1 MHEDLLGAG
10 RAAAAG
16 RDWQQ
21 AFELLTR
28 EDAARP
34 LDGADLG
41 LLAQVAYAAGHV
53 DATIALWERLH
64 AQSVREGSRYAAA
77 QAATRVAMHMLFD
90 TALMAPVRG
99 WAARAEELLQDADD
113 TAVHAWLAVVH
124 SYERLLSGD
133 IAAAHAWAK
142 RAVDVGSRHEPA
154 AAAIGRIA
162 AARCLILEGA
172 VTRGLERLNEAGVAA
187 TSGELDDLSTGLVY
201 CELICALQAL
211 AQYDL
216 AEQWTEAM
224 ERWRPEHAV
233 GSMHGRCRVHRA
245 EILRLRGSIR
255 DAEQEALLACQELR
269 PYLRREFGWPLTE
282 LGRIQLLLGDLSG
295 AERTFTEA
303 HQAGWNAQPGLAL
316 VQLARGDVEQAA
328 VAIRDAL
335 AHPVRVPSKELP
347 PDTDLSLAPLLD
359 AQVEIAI
366 AAGDAE
372 RARWAADRLAQ
383 IASRFES
390 KAWRACAARARA
402 QVQLADGDAL
412 SASASCE
419 AAVELWSEVGAPHEA
434 ALARVVLARA
444 QRALGN
450 HERASL
456 EAQTACAMFAQLGA
470 VHQAERVAGLCGNSP
485 TNPPANLF
493 RRAGDYWSIVFE
505 GRGIHVR
512 HGKGLEYLARL
523 LAARGRAIHVLDL
536 VSGVP
541 VDAALPDSHA
551 GELLDAQA
559 KDAYRRRLA
568 DIDEDLQ
575 KARELNDVEREAQA
589 DAERDFLL
597 RELSR
602 ATGLGGRDRRAGSSA
617 ERARVSVTRA
627 LRSALLRISEHDPA
641 LGAHFNRC
649 IRTGT
654 HCSYS
659 AAEETRIVWQLEAA
673 SR

>member
-1 MHEDLLGAG
+1 MHHNLLQAG
-10 RAAAAG
+10 RAAAA
-16 RDWQQ
+16 RCDWQR
-21 AFELLTR
+21 AFELLTGA
-28 EDAARP
+28 DTARP
-34 LDGADLG
+34 LAAAELG
-41 LLAQVAYAAGHV
+41 MLAEVAYAAGHV
-53 DATIALWERLH
+53 DATIAIWERLH
-64 AQSVREGSRYAAA
+64 AQCVRSGDDAAA
-77 QAATRVAMHMLFD
+77 AHAATRVAMHLLFD

-99 WAARAEELLQDADD
+99 WVTRAEQLLGDRDE
-113 TAVHAWLAVVH
+113 TPVHAWLAVVH
-124 SYERLLSGD
+124 AYERLLSGD
-133 IAAAHAWAK
+133 IAAAHAWAN
-142 RAVDVGSRHEPA
+142 RGVDVGSRHEPA

-162 AARCLILEGA
+162 AARCLILEGN
-172 VTRGLERLNEAGVAA
+172 VTDGLARLNEAGVAA
-187 TSGELDDLSTGLVY
+187 TSGELDDLTTGIVF
-201 CELICALQAL
+201 CELVCALQAL

-255 DAEQEALLACQELR
+255 DAEREALLACQELR

-282 LGRIQLLLGDLSG
+282 LGRIQLLLGDFSG
-295 AERTFTEA
+295 AERTFMEA
-303 HQAGWNAQPGLAL
+303 HQAGWHAQPGLAL

-328 VAIRDAL
+328 IAIRDAL

-390 KAWRACAARARA
+390 KALHACAARARG

-450 HERASL
+450 PERASL
-456 EAQTACAMFAQLGA
+456 EAQTAAAMFAQLGA
-470 VHQAERVAGLCGNSP
+470 VHQAERVQDLCGDSR
-485 TNPPANLF
+485 TSPPASVF
-493 RRAGDYWSIVFE
+493 RRDGDYWLIVFE
-505 GRGIHVR
+505 GRSVHVR
-512 HGKGLEYLARL
+512 HGKGIEYLARL
-523 LAARGRAIHVLDL
+523 LAARGREIHVLDL
-536 VSGVP
+536 VAVAPGGASL
-541 VDAALPDSHA
+541 ADSHA

-568 DIDEDLQ
+568 DIDEDIQ
-575 KARELNDVEREAQA
+575 KARELNDFEREAQA

-627 LRSALLRISEHDPA
+627 LRSALVRISEHHPA
-641 LGAHFNRC
+641 LGAHLDRC

-654 HCSYS
+654 HCSYTVD
-659 AAEETRIVWQLEAA
+659 EESRVAWQLEANA
-673 SR
+673 R

>member
-1 MHEDLLGAG
+1 MHEDLLGEG
-10 RAAAAG
+10 RAAAG
-16 RDWQQ
+16 CRDWRR
-21 AFELLTR
+21 AFELLTG

-34 LDGADLG
+34 LDGEDLG

-53 DATIALWERLH
+53 DATIAIWERLH
-64 AQSVREGSRYAAA
+64 AQSVRAGDRYAAA
-77 QAATRVAMHMLFD
+77 QAAVRVAMHMLFD

-99 WAARAEELLQDADD
+99 WAARAEELLQDSDD

-133 IAAAHAWAK
+133 VAAAHAWAT
-142 RAVDVGSRHEPA
+142 RAVDVGSTHEPA

-162 AARCLILEGA
+162 AARCLILEGD
-172 VTRGLERLNEAGVAA
+172 VTRGLQRLNEAGVAA

-255 DAEQEALLACQELR
+255 DAEREALLACQELR

-282 LGRIQLLLGDLSG
+282 LGRIQLLLGDSLG
-295 AERTFTEA
+295 AERTFLEA

-316 VQLARGDVEQAA
+316 VQLARGEVAQAA
-328 VAIRDAL
+328 AAIRDAL

-372 RARWAADRLAQ
+372 RARWAADQLAQ
-383 IASRFES
+383 IAARFES
-390 KAWRACAARARA
+390 KALRACAARARG
-402 QVQLADGDAL
+402 QVQLAEGDAR
-412 SASASCE
+412 SASASCA

-434 ALARVVLARA
+434 ALARVGLARA
-444 QRALGN
+444 QHALGN

-456 EAQTACAMFAQLGA
+456 EAQTACAVFAQLGA
-470 VHQAERVAGLCGNSP
+470 VQQAERVQDLCADSR
-485 TNPPANLF
+485 TTPPANVF
-493 RRAGDYWSIVFE
+493 RRDGDYWLIVFK
-505 GRGIHVR
+505 GRDLHVR

-523 LAARGRAIHVLDL
+523 LAARGREIHVLDL
-536 VSGVP
+536 V
-541 VDAALPDSHA
+541 AAAPGGASAGDSHA

-568 DIDEDLQ
+568 DIDEDIQ
-575 KARELNDVEREAQA
+575 QARELGDFEREAQA
-589 DAERDFLL
+589 DAERDFLV

-627 LRSALLRISEHDPA
+627 LRSAMVRISGQHPA
-641 LGAHFNRC
+641 LGAHFDRC
-649 IRTGT
+649 IRTG
-654 HCSYS
+654 SYCCYTPD
-659 AAEETRIVWQLEAA
+659 EESPIVWQLEATA
-673 SR
+673 R

>member
-10 RAAAAG
+10 RAAAAR
-16 RDWQQ
+16 RDWRQ
-21 AFELLTR
+21 AFELLAG

-34 LDGADLG
+34 LDGADLAMY
-41 LLAQVAYAAGHV
+41 AQVAYAAGHV

-64 AQSVREGSRYAAA
+64 AQSVRAGNRHAAA
-77 QAATRVAMHMLFD
+77 EAATRVAMHMLFD

-99 WAARAEELLQDADD
+99 WAARAEGLLQDGDD
-113 TAVHAWLAVVH
+113 TGVRAWLAVVH

-133 IAAAHAWAK
+133 IAAAQAWAA

-162 AARCLILEGA
+162 AARCLILEGS

-224 ERWRPEHAV
+224 ERWRPEHAL

-255 DAEQEALLACQELR
+255 DAEREALLACQELR

-295 AERTFTEA
+295 AEQTFKEA

-328 VAIRDAL
+328 VTIREAL

-372 RARWAADRLAQ
+372 RARWAADRLTQ

-390 KAWRACAARARA
+390 KAWHACAARARG

-434 ALARVVLARA
+434 ALARVGLARA

-450 HERASL
+450 HARASL
-456 EAQTACAMFAQLGA
+456 EAQTAGAMFAQLGA
-470 VHQAERVAGLCGNSP
+470 VHQAERVADLCGNSP
-485 TNPPANLF
+485 RNPPANVF
-493 RRAGDYWSIVFE
+493 RRDGDYWSIVFE

-512 HGKGLEYLARL
+512 HGKGIEYLARL
-523 LAARGRAIHVLDL
+523 LAARGREIHVLDL
-536 VSGVP
+536 VGAVP
-541 VDAALPDSHA
+541 AGAPLADSHA

-568 DIDEDLQ
+568 DIDEDIQ
-575 KARELNDVEREAQA
+575 RARDLNDVEREAQA
-589 DAERDFLL
+589 DAERDFLM

-627 LRSALLRISEHDPA
+627 LRSAVVRISEHHPA
-641 LGAHFNRC
+641 LGAHFDRC

-654 HCSYS
+654 HCSYT
-659 AAEETRIVWQLEAA
+659 ADEESRVVWQEADV
-673 SR
+673 R